1 MCCSSLAVEPALNG
15 ERQPKKRFLV
25 KGKVIQD
32 VFGHADTNSGRFL
45 GFLHTVRGFVYSL
58 SALMA
63 VITGFQKDVRFFVE
77 TRQSGSLKVRPYHNN
92 RKSNQLRFFWKK
104 ESEREYTMVFLSQ
117 HEIENIQLF

>member
-1 MCCSSLAVEPALNG
+1 MLSLNMASILDYLCSLTRFWSFPVGAHDSFC
-15 ERQPKKRFLV
+15 RFLKCV
-25 KGKVIQD
+25 K
-32 VFGHADTNSGRFL
+32 F
-45 GFLHTVRGFVYSL
+45 
-58 SALMA
+58 M
-63 VITGFQKDVRFFVE
+63 VE

>member
-77 TRQSGSLKVRPYHNN
+77 TRQSGFP
-92 RKSNQLRFFWKK
+92 
-104 ESEREYTMVFLSQ
+104 EYTPLSQ
-117 HEIENIQLF
+117 SEMQSNLDSFGKNDVKKINNDFKPNSE